1 MSAQRED
8 EPSSVETEPET
19 EQEAPATSLDDLLP
33 PTSSLEGA
41 ASAAPRAE
49 AQRDTATESRVRT
62 ARLVAVRGREG
73 DVLFRRAHRPT
84 TCEVAPEVEG
94 ALLEEALK
102 HGGSVLVEEDGAA
115 DVLPTIVGVIATR
128 LPRAVELK
136 GTTVTIEAE
145 RELLLRSG
153 RGAIRIREDGD
164 IEVVGT
170 RISATS
176 RGLFRL
182 VGRLLRLN

>member
-8 EPSSVETEPET
+8 DPSTVT
-19 EQEAPATSLDDLLP
+19 EAPQAEATTSLDDLLP
-33 PTSSLEGA
+33 DPSHF
-41 ASAAPRAE
+41 SATPSEATRPEPRPDAPVEPRM
-49 AQRDTATESRVRT
+49 RT
-62 ARLVAVRGREG
+62 ARLVAVRGREA
-73 DVLFRRAHRPT
+73 DVLFRRARTPT
-84 TCEVAPEVEG
+84 TCEVAQEVEV
-94 ALLEEALK
+94 ALLEDVLK
-102 HGGSVLVEEDGAA
+102 NGGSVLVEEGGDG
-115 DVLPTIVGVIATR
+115 DESPVVVGTIATR
-128 LPRAVELK
+128 VPRSLELK
-136 GTTVTIEAE
+136 AGTVTIEAD